1 MVNSFTSQLAT
12 KKSAWTLFAD
22 HHTSVMLSPQ
32 ETTATHQHLPWT
44 RVIGP
49 PPTTHHGQGID
60 LPAFARAYR
69 ERLVLKPNDA
79 YGGHGIVCGWQ
90 TTHDD

>member
-32 ETTATHQHLPWT
+32 ETTPWT
-44 RVIGP
+44 RVIGLGP
-49 PPTTHHGQGID
+49 ATHHGQGID